1 MGKKIKKSTIGS
13 GIHAVAQTFRREMDQ
28 QAFTSMDNFD
38 SLTVKQQK
46 DAIRNALND
55 MGTNVAQ
62 NDAVPTG
69 DGDQTLIESRRCRD
83 IARELYAIGEDI
95 HAYLISNSLSPFGM
109 SCAVGAADAKV
120 LKTKVEQQ
128 PYARNERF
136 LALLNTRETSM
147 RLSPLLLIVSAGK
160 NLGRPTSHEKKH
172 QEAAKLLLR

>member
-1 MGKKIKKSTIGS
+1 
-13 GIHAVAQTFRREMDQ
+13 MDQ

-55 MGTNVAQ
+55 MVTNVAQ

-120 LKTKVEQQ
+120 
-128 PYARNERF
+128 N
-136 LALLNTRETSM
+136 
-147 RLSPLLLIVSAGK
+147 
-160 NLGRPTSHEKKH
+160 
-172 QEAAKLLLR
+172 